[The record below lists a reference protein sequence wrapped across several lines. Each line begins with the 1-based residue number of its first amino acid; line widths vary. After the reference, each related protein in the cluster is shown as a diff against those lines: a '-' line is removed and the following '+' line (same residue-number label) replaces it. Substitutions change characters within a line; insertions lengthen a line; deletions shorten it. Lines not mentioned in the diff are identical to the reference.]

1 VGMQPLTRMGY
12 MDYGVL
18 SHKITKERPEEIGN
32 MDLSGLSKLF
42 TK

>member
-1 VGMQPLTRMGY
+1 MGY